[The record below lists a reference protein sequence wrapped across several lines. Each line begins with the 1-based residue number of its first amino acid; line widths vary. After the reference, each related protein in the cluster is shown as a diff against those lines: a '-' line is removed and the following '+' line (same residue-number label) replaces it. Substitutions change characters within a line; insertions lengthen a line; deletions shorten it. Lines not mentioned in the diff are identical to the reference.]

1 MITHEYFGIDARIVW
16 DIVQNELELLQN
28 QINKILA
35 SLKSY

>member
-1 MITHEYFGIDARIVW
+1 MITQEYFGIDARIVW

-28 QINKILA
+28 QINQILA